1 MNIPKISSTALL
13 FWSFIA
19 VMLGSI
25 STAVFSE
32 SAFNDNFAFSMMAL
46 ALTGILIST
55 ALLMVDAVLAVCNP

>member
-32 SAFNDNFAFSMMAL
+32 SAFHDNFAFSMMAL

>member
-1 MNIPKISSTALL
+1 MNTHKISPTALL
-13 FWSFIA
+13 FWSFLA

-32 SAFNDNFAFSMMAL
+32 SSFHDHFAFSMMAL

-55 ALLMVDAVLAVCNP
+55 AFLMVDAVLAVCNP

>member
-32 SAFNDNFAFSMMAL
+32 SAFNDHFAFSMMAL